1 MNQHFRHPLDTIYN
15 DNSLLLLEAMI
26 PYVDPSLKL
35 PLVLLI
41 KIQELQILTRILQ
54 NPART
59 DACGLNK
66 GSGDPEQMMTVLC
79 QAMGLDL
86 PGQLKQAQSMMSMM
100 NAMNTGK
107 DSMHTESPLHSDIV
121 ESATKPESESSAE
134 SEPSD
139 FARDDMVNAIRQI
152 LSEQEVMTHGS
163 KSIT

>member
-26 PYVDPSLKL
+26 PYVDSSLKL
-35 PLVLLI
+35 PLALLI
-41 KIQELQILTRILQ
+41 KVQELQILTRVLQ

-66 GSGDPEQMMTVLC
+66 ASGDSEQMMTMLC

-86 PGQLKQAQSMMSMM
+86 HGQLKQAQSMMNMM
-100 NAMNTGK
+100 NTMNTMNAVSDPAAK
-107 DSMHTESPLHSDIV
+107 ASFKHTDVTAS
-121 ESATKPESESSAE
+121 TPEPVSEG
-134 SEPSD
+134 SD
-139 FARDDMVNAIRQI
+139 FARDDMVDAIRQI
-152 LSEQEVMTHGS
+152 LAEQEVNTDGS